1 MINKKNAKAYCC
13 EDISLIENYYEAI
26 NSDEMWD
33 CHHRLEIQNDTIL
46 NRNELISMGKYYK
59 VFAKDLIFML
69 KTEHRKM
76 HNRLPKHSNEWYE
89 KIKSKNSSLKGVPRS
104 EETKQKMRKPKT
116 RHKWLTPT
124 GKIKIMTTNIVKR
137 YHPDWTFLE

>member
-13 EDISLIENYYEAI
+13 EDISLIENYNEAI

-33 CHHRLEIQNDTIL
+33 CHHRLEIQNDVIL
-46 NRNELISMGKYYK
+46 NRNELISIGKYYK
-59 VFAKDLIFML
+59 VFAKDLIFIP

-76 HNRLPKHSNEWYE
+76 HNRFPKHTNEWYE
-89 KIKSKNSSLKGVPRS
+89 KIKSKNSGPRS
-104 EETKQKMRKPKT
+104 EETKQKLRKPKR

-124 GKIKIMTTNIVKR
+124 GEIIEMSGVNAKR